1 MAGEKRYSSIDSGS
15 ISTTLKDNL
24 VLCKSHKHAHIVW
37 TGNLHFLGTYPD
49 EITTAYK
56 DIHGKSLQWCFNSEK
71 LPLHHAFNK
80 KKLVKLYSYI
90 HFKTR
95 L

>member
-37 TGNLHFLGTYPD
+37 TGNLHLLGTYPD

-56 DIHGKSLQWCFNSEK
+56 DFGE
-71 LPLHHAFNK
+71 LPQHINGNLCVHIF
-80 KKLVKLYSYI
+80 VWMDTSYR
-90 HFKTR
+90 KC
-95 L
+95 